1 MRLQLTQHANYSSV
15 PSPTCDRIVNFEN
28 TPSPSVPASAHA
40 HASMKVMVADDIDA
54 SRQELLQTVRSL
66 GHEAIEAESGE
77 AALQL
82 IATQHPDVLLLDLLM
97 PGMNGFEVA
106 RAIRQRVTGQW
117 LPVIVLSALQ
127 GDEHY
132 AHALASG
139 AADCLLKPVN
149 PAILQAKLRQYQ
161 RVLGLQA
168 SVSLM
173 AQRQHA
179 IHEHIADAI
188 ITTDRNGRVSELNRA
203 ARRLFGLDEE
213 QLKAGVSITQ
223 LTGSDM
229 AFLLGQTNVDIDV
242 RQGVKTPFFISH
254 NFWNMGDQ
262 AFCTI
267 ALHDLSESRRLE
279 RMKDEFLATVSH
291 ELRTPLTSILGA
303 LGLLAAGAGGALPG
317 RALELAHVAKR
328 NGDRL
333 SRLIDDVL
341 DLTKLEGN
349 RMPFNQRPS
358 ALASLIREAINAN
371 AGYAQRGEVTLHFE
385 DDAMPCKAQVDP
397 DRFLQIMANLLSNA
411 IKHTPKG
418 RVVRVELLQRDSHLH
433 VDVVDQGPG
442 IDPAFRK
449 KLFEKFTQADS
460 SDQRAIG
467 GTGLGLYISRMLV
480 EKMGGTI
487 QAESGPQGGATFR
500 VTLPRLSQPQEAPW
514 ILCIAQDHQWLERM
528 ADWLSELGHV
538 ERVNSLGA
546 ADALVRRRGPPA
558 ALLANPQA
566 QGPADAFCTRLLQ
579 MQQAERILL
588 LSDALDG
595 AFAARHGISLVSAS
609 ATTRHEIINQ
619 VRAALSGPS
628 GDIPHG
634 HV

>member
-1 MRLQLTQHANYSSV
+1 
-15 PSPTCDRIVNFEN
+15 
-28 TPSPSVPASAHA
+28 
-40 HASMKVMVADDIDA
+40 MKVLVADDIFD
-54 SRQELLQTVRSL
+54 SRQELLQTVRNL
-66 GHEAIEAESGE
+66 GHEAIEARSGE
-77 AALQL
+77 AALRL
-82 IATQHPDVLLLDLLM
+82 IETEDPDVLLLDLLM

-106 RAIRQRVTGQW
+106 HAIRQRVTGKW

-132 AHALASG
+132 AHALANG

-161 RVLGLQA
+161 RVLSLQA
-168 SVSLM
+168 SLSMM

-188 ITTDRNGRVSELNRA
+188 ITADQTGRISELNRT
-203 ARRLFGLDEE
+203 ARQLFALDEG
-213 QLKAGVSITQ
+213 QVKAGVSITQ
-223 LTGSDM
+223 LTGLDM
-229 AFLLGQTNVDIDV
+229 AFLLGQPEVEIRLRT
-242 RQGVKTPFFISH
+242 GVTLPFSVSH
-254 NFWNMGDQ
+254 NFWNIGDQ
-262 AFCTI
+262 AFCTL
-267 ALHDLSESRRLE
+267 ALHDLSESRRIE

-303 LGLLAAGAGGALPG
+303 LGLLAAGAGGALPE

-349 RMPFNQRPS
+349 RMPLNQRPS
-358 ALASLIREAINAN
+358 ELAPLIREAVNAN
-371 AGYAQRGEVTLHFE
+371 TGYAQRSGVTLRFE
-385 DDAMPCKAQVDP
+385 DDSMACRAHVDA

-418 RVVRVELLQRDSHLH
+418 KSVRVDLVQRDVHLH
-433 VDVVDQGPG
+433 VDVVDEGPG

-449 KLFEKFTQADS
+449 KLFEKFSQADG
-460 SDQRAIG
+460 SDRRAIG

-487 QAESGPQGGATFR
+487 QAESGATGGATFR
-500 VTLPRLSQPQEAPW
+500 LTLPRLSQPHEAPW
-514 ILCIAQDHQWLERM
+514 ILCIAQDHQLLERM
-528 ADWLSELGHV
+528 ADWLSDLALV
-538 ERVNSLGA
+538 ERVNNLAG

-566 QGPADAFCTRLLQ
+566 QGPADAFCARLLH
-579 MQQAERILL
+579 MQQPGRILL
-588 LSDALDG
+588 LSDAVDG
-595 AFAARHGISLVSAS
+595 AFAARHGMGWLS
-609 ATTRHEIINQ
+609 ATATPRQEIIKR
-619 VRAALSGPS
+619 VRAALAEPS
-628 GDIPHG
+628 GELPHG
-634 HV
+634 SV